1 MIHGHG
7 NEIFNLPSAIK
18 ADFSSNIWYKGASE
32 EICIVLTQHI
42 ANIGNYPEPDAYSL
56 KNKIASYFNLKDDN
70 VIVANGSTEA
80 FYLIAHAFAGKK
92 SIIICP
98 SFAEYF
104 DACQMHHHQIAQIKN
119 TSGWQSLRFENQIV
133 WFGNPNNPDGKTI
146 TLAEIA
152 SMLKNNPSSVFILD
166 EAYIELCYAAET
178 AIPLLAEYS
187 NLIIVRSFTK
197 AFSIPGLRLGFILS
211 SKKITDKIKLFIM
224 PWNVNSLAIAAGVHI
239 MGHYDRLI
247 PDKKIIRKESVELQK
262 ELGKIK
268 KLKVYPSDCN
278 FFMVESLSKPASE
291 LKEFLVKEFGILIR
305 DASNFKELDSSFFRI
320 AIQKPD
326 MNKILVKG
334 IKYWLQL

>member
-1 MIHGHG
+1 MIYGHG
-7 NEIFNLPSAIK
+7 NELASKIR
-18 ADFSSNIWYKGASE
+18 ADFSANTWYQGMHEELFMVLKNSISNI
-32 EICIVLTQHI
+32 T
-42 ANIGNYPEPDAYSL
+42 NPEPDASGL
-56 KNKIASYFNLKDDN
+56 KENIAGYYQINARN
-70 VIVANGSTEA
+70 VIVTNGSTEA
-80 FYLIAHAFAGKK
+80 FYLIAQAFAEAK
-92 SIIICP
+92 SVIICP
-98 SFAEYF
+98 SFSEYN
-104 DACQMHHHQIAQIKN
+104 DACQMYRHQIVHLKN
-119 TSGWQSLRFENQIV
+119 NPGWQNIKFENRLV
-133 WFGNPNNPDGKTI
+133 WFANPNNPDGRTI
-146 TLAEIA
+146 TLYEIMV
-152 SMLKNNPSSVFILD
+152 SLQNNPSSVFVLD
-166 EAYIELCYAAET
+166 EAYIDLCYGIET